1 MSSDTQR
8 ILTRA
13 AREVIPGQIVN
24 LGIGLPTRLFHY
36 LPDEMEVLVH
46 SENGVLG
53 CRPRRDGE
61 APDHDMIDSGGAY
74 ITTRPGAS
82 VFDSATSFAM
92 IRRSRVDLTFMGAF
106 EVDAAGNL
114 ANWKIPGKFSPGIGG
129 AMELAQKVKRLVVLC
144 SHNDKHGNPK
154 ILERCRLPLTASG
167 CVSRIITDKAVMD
180 VTPEGLSVVDIA
192 EGLDPLSLR
201 AATEAT
207 LIIDESRLGRF

>member
-1 MSSDTQR
+1 MSAESLR

-24 LGIGLPTRLFHY
+24 LGIGLPTRLFYY

-53 CRPRRDGE
+53 CRPRRDDE
-61 APDHDMIDSGGAY
+61 APDFDMIDSGGAY

-154 ILERCRLPLTASG
+154 ILARCRLPLTASG

-180 VTPEGLSVVDIA
+180 VTPTGLVVREIA
-192 EGLDPLSLR
+192 EGLDPADLR

-207 LIIDESRLGRF
+207 LLIDESRLGRF

>member
-1 MSSDTQR
+1 MASDSQR
-8 ILTRA
+8 ILARA
-13 AREVIPGQIVN
+13 AREVIPGQVVN

-36 LPDEMEVLVH
+36 LPEEMEVLVH

-53 CRPRRDGE
+53 CRPRREGE

-92 IRRSRVDLTFMGAF
+92 IRRSRVDVTFMGAF

-129 AMELAQKVKRLVVLC
+129 AMELAQKVKRLVILC

-154 ILERCRLPLTASG
+154 VLERCRLPLTAAA
-167 CVSRIITDKAVMD
+167 CVSRIITDKAVLD
-180 VTPEGLSVVDIA
+180 VTPDGLQAVEIAEGLSVA
-192 EGLDPLSLR
+192 ELR
-201 AATEAT
+201 DATAAR
-207 LIIDESRLGRF
+207 LLIDESRLGRF

>member
-1 MSSDTQR
+1 MSSESQR
-8 ILTRA
+8 ILARA

-53 CRPRRDGE
+53 CRPRRDDE

-144 SHNDKHGNPK
+144 THNDKHGNPK

-180 VTPEGLSVVDIA
+180 VTPAGLAVVDIA
-192 EGLDPLSLR
+192 EGLDPPTLR

-207 LIIDESRLGRF
+207 LLIDESRLGRF

>member
-1 MSSDTQR
+1 MSSESQR
-8 ILTRA
+8 ILARA

-53 CRPRRDGE
+53 CRPRRDDE

-180 VTPEGLSVVDIA
+180 VTPAGLAVVDIA
-192 EGLDPLSLR
+192 EGLDPATLR

-207 LIIDESRLGRF
+207 LLIDESRLGRF

>member
-1 MSSDTQR
+1 MSSESQR
-8 ILTRA
+8 ILARA

-53 CRPRRDGE
+53 CRPRRDDE

-180 VTPEGLSVVDIA
+180 VTPEGLAVVDIA
-192 EGLDPLSLR
+192 EGLDPASLR
-201 AATEAT
+201 EATEAT
-207 LIIDESRLGRF
+207 LHIDESRLGRF

>member
-1 MSSDTQR
+1 MASDTQR
-8 ILTRA
+8 ILARA

-53 CRPRRDGE
+53 CRPRRNGE
-61 APDHDMIDSGGAY
+61 APDHDLIDSGGAY
-74 ITTRPGAS
+74 IATRPGAS

-92 IRRSRVDLTFMGAF
+92 IRRSRVDVTFMGAF

-129 AMELAQKVKRLVVLC
+129 AMELAQKVKRLVILC
-144 SHNDKHGNPK
+144 SHNDKHGHPK
-154 ILERCRLPLTASG
+154 VLERCRLPLTASG
-167 CVSRIITDKAVMD
+167 CVSRIITDKAVLD
-180 VTPEGLSVVDIA
+180 VTPDGLQAVEIAAGLSVA
-192 EGLDPLSLR
+192 ELR
-201 AATEAT
+201 DATAAR
-207 LIIDESRLGRF
+207 LLIDESRLGRF